1 VRFRGLPVSP
11 LLGARAL
18 GAIAEAGV
26 LKPVLRPDKLA
37 RMAASLRFGMG
48 AAAGVSAAAVRD
60 PHAVAVFD
68 ERGALTFGELDRRA
82 GAIAAALHA
91 EHGVGP
97 DKPLAVMC
105 RNHGGFVEAMTAASR
120 LGADLLLLNTELPAP
135 QLAQVFER
143 EGRGVAVFDD
153 EFTARFEEAGFRG
166 ARVIAWH
173 DDGGDG
179 ATGGDATLDSL
190 AASGAK
196 PPRGFAPTRR
206 PKVVILTSG
215 TTGVPKGAPRQ
226 PSAGAVVGPIITLI
240 QSMRLHTGE
249 PMLVGPP
256 VFHGFGLAFLGV
268 SLFLRCPA
276 VLARRFDPEETLAAI
291 EQHEAASLVAV
302 PVMLQRILE
311 LPDDVR
317 RRYDTSSLRAV
328 CSAGAPLSAD
338 LATAFMDEFG
348 DVVFN
353 LYGSTETGFAGL
365 ASPADLRAAPGTV
378 GRAPHGVTVKILDDD
393 RREVPAGT
401 TGHVFIGGGMLFE
414 GYSGG
419 GSKEVFDGLMNSGDL
434 GHVDSEGRLFIDG
447 REDDMIVSGG
457 ENVFPLEVADVL
469 ARHEAVADVAVFGV
483 EDEKFGQRLR
493 AYVVKAGGSD
503 PSEDELKDH
512 VKTNLE
518 RYKVPRDVVFVE
530 AIPRNPTGKILRR
543 ELPD

>member
-1 VRFRGLPVSP
+1 V
-11 LLGARAL
+11 RAL
-18 GAIAEAGV
+18 GAIAETGV
-26 LKPVLRPDKLA
+26 LAPVRPDKLA
-37 RMAASLRFGMG
+37 RMAASLRFGLG
-48 AAAGVSAAAVRD
+48 AAAGVSAAAARN
-60 PHAVAVFD
+60 PRATAVID

-82 GAIAAALHA
+82 AAIAAALHA

-97 DKPLAVMC
+97 DTPLAVMC
-105 RNHGGFVEAMTAASR
+105 RNHRGFLEAMTAASR
-120 LGADLLLLNTELPAP
+120 LGADLLLLNTELPAS

-143 EGRGVAVFDD
+143 EGRGVAVFDE
-153 EFTARFEEAGFRG
+153 EFAPRFDEAGFGG
-166 ARVIAWH
+166 ARVLAWQ
-173 DDGGDG
+173 DDADTGG
-179 ATGGDATLDSL
+179 ATGAGDGVSATTLDAL

-196 PPRGFAPTRR
+196 PPRTFAPTRSPR
-206 PKVVILTSG
+206 VVILTSG
-215 TTGVPKGAPRQ
+215 TTGVPKGAPRHA
-226 PSAGAVVGPIITLI
+226 SAGAAVGPMVTLI
-240 QSMRLHTGE
+240 QNMRLRAGE
-249 PMLVGPP
+249 PMLIGPP

-276 VLARRFDPEETLAAI
+276 VLARRFEPEQVLAAI
-291 EQHEAASLVAV
+291 EEHRIASLVAV

-317 RRYDTSSLRAV
+317 GRYDTTSLRAV

-338 LATAFMDEFG
+338 LAAAFMDEFG

-365 ASPADLRAAPGTV
+365 AGPADLRAAPGTV

-393 RREVPAGT
+393 RKEVAAGT
-401 TGHVFIGGGMLFE
+401 TGHVFVGGGMLFK

-469 ARHEAVADVAVFGV
+469 ARHDAVADVAVFGV
-483 EDEKFGQRLR
+483 DDEKFGQRLR
-493 AYVVKAGGSD
+493 AYVVSAQGSD
-503 PSEDELKDH
+503 PSEDDLKDH
-512 VKTNLE
+512 VKAHLE
-518 RYKVPRDVVFVE
+518 RYKVPREVVFVDE
-530 AIPRNPTGKILRR
+530 IPRNPTGKILRR
-543 ELPD
+543 ELPDA

>member
-1 VRFRGLPVSP
+1 MKVPGLPVSP
-11 LLGARAL
+11 ELGARGL
-18 GAIAEAGV
+18 RAIAAAGV
-26 LKPVLRPDKLA
+26 LAPVRPDRLA
-37 RMAASLRFGMG
+37 RMAASLRFGLG
-48 AAAGVSAAAVRD
+48 AATGVAAAAVRN
-60 PHAVAVFD
+60 PGAVAVID
-68 ERGALTFGELDRRA
+68 ERGQITYGELDRRA
-82 GAIAAALHA
+82 AAIAGALHA
-91 EHGVGP
+91 DHGVGP

-105 RNHGGFVEAMTAASR
+105 RNHRGFLEAMTAASR

-135 QLAQVFER
+135 QLAQVFDR
-143 EGRGVAVFDD
+143 EGRGVAVLDEEFAPRFD
-153 EFTARFEEAGFRG
+153 EAGFTG
-166 ARVIAWH
+166 ARVLAWH
-173 DDGGDG
+173 DGEPAGP
-179 ATGGDATLDSL
+179 TLDAL

-196 PPRGFAPTRR
+196 PPRVFAPTRS

-226 PSAGAVVGPIITLI
+226 ASAGAVVGPLVTLM
-240 QSMRLHTGE
+240 QNMRLRSGE
-249 PMLVGPP
+249 PMLIGPP
-256 VFHGFGLAFLGV
+256 LFHGFGLAFLGLAV
-268 SLFLRCPA
+268 FLRCP
-276 VLARRFDPEETLAAI
+276 VVVARRSDPEWMLAAI
-291 EQHEAASLVAV
+291 GEHRVTSLVAV

-311 LPDDVR
+311 LPDEVR
-317 RRYDTSSLRAV
+317 ERYDTSSLRAV

-338 LATAFMDEFG
+338 LAAAFMDEFG

-365 ASPADLRAAPGTV
+365 AGPQDLRATPGTV
-378 GRAPHGVTVKILDDD
+378 GRAPYGVTVKILDDQ
-393 RREVPAGT
+393 RAEVPAGT
-401 TGHVFIGGGMLFE
+401 TSHVFVGGGMLFK

-419 GSKEVFDGLMNSGDL
+419 GGKEMFEGLMNTGDL

-493 AYVVKAGGSD
+493 AYVVSAEGSD
-503 PSEDELKDH
+503 PSEDDLKDH
-512 VKTNLE
+512 VKANLE
-518 RYKVPRDVVFVE
+518 RYKVPRDVVFVD